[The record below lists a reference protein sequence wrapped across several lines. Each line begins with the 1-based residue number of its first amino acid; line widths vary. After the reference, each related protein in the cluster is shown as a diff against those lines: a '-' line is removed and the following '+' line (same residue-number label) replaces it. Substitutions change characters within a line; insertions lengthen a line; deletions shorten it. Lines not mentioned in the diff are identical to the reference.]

1 MYDPIAD
8 YRLRRTTINIIYRIR
23 GAGTVD
29 EKLAE
34 LSSVVGL
41 EKMPWLK
48 TREDREAYLTGLEHD
63 YTHGRAAGTTLGR

>member
-1 MYDPIAD
+1 MNNHYAE
-8 YRLRRTTINIIYRIR
+8 YKLRRTTINIIYNVREAR
-23 GAGTVD
+23 TVD
-29 EKLAE
+29 DKLAE